1 MVELIKSS
9 NRRSVLA
16 SFLHAFFYVVYA
28 IAVLVLLIV
37 FPTAPWAALALVVVS
52 KWRVVAVRPRYWWAN
67 ILSNLPDTL
76 FGMGVVI
83 LMWASASLPLQIA
96 LTLGHIAW
104 LIYLKPKHTRHM
116 MMIQAGVSQFIAIW
130 ALFVVGHVLPLSAVV
145 VLMFII
151 GFSSA
156 RHALSTY
163 DEADRGL
170 LSLIWGFLA
179 AQLGF
184 VAWHWTIAYS
194 IAPTLKIPQIAI
206 IIAAIAMLAERG
218 YAAWYDDGRISWSE
232 MKWPTIFVGLVL
244 ALLLLMFSGL
254 WDASTL

>member
-16 SFLHAFFYVVYA
+16 SFLHALFYVIYA
-28 IAVLVLLIV
+28 VILLVLLVV
-37 FPTAPWAALALVVVS
+37 FPTAPWAALTLVVVS

-76 FGMGVVI
+76 LGLGIVI
-83 LMWASASLPLQIA
+83 LMWSSASLPIQIV

-104 LIYLKPKHTRHM
+104 LVYLKPKHTRHM
-116 MMIQAGVSQFIAIW
+116 MMIQAGISQFVAIW
-130 ALFVVGHVLPLSAVV
+130 ALFIVGHMLPEWIVV
-145 VLMFII
+145 IMVFVI

-170 LSLIWGFLA
+170 LSLVWGFLV

-194 IAPTLKIPQIAI
+194 ISPTLKIPQIAI
-206 IIAAIAMLAERG
+206 IISAIAMLAERG

-244 ALLLLMFSGL
+244 VILLMMFSGL

>member
-9 NRRSVLA
+9 HRRSALA
-16 SFLHAFFYVVYA
+16 NFLHAFFYVVYA
-28 IAVLVLLIV
+28 IVVLLLLII
-37 FPTAPWAALALVVVS
+37 FPTAPWAALALVIVS

-67 ILSNLPDTL
+67 VLSNLPDTL
-76 FGMGVVI
+76 FGMGIVI
-83 LMWASASLPLQIA
+83 LMWVSASLPLQIA
-96 LTLGHIAW
+96 LTVAHIAW
-104 LIYLKPKHTRHM
+104 LVYLKPQHKRHM

-130 ALFVVGHVLPLSAVV
+130 ALFTVGHILPVSVV
-145 VLMFII
+145 VFLMFVI

-170 LSLIWGFLA
+170 LSLVWGFLV

-194 IAPTLKIPQIAI
+194 IAPTLKIPQVSI
-206 IIAAIAMLAERG
+206 ITAAVAMLAERG
-218 YAAWYDDGRISWSE
+218 YASWHDDGRIAWSE
-232 MKWPTIFVGLVL
+232 MKWPAIFVGLVL
-244 ALLLLMFSGL
+244 ALLLLIFSGL